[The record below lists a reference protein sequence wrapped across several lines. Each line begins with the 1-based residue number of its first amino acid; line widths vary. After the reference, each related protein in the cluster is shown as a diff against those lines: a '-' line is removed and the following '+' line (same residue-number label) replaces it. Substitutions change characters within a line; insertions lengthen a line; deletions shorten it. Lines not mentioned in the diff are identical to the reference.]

1 VDRNGAAFEYVMSEY
16 GDDARNSELF
26 AAAYDFLLLDVG
38 CPPGR
43 YAVVRRSLVCPPGE
57 GPMPYANSLLVTVVL
72 GLALAACGGFLAR
85 KVRMPPLVGY
95 LVAGV
100 AIGPFTPGF
109 IADASLANQL
119 AEIGVI
125 LLMFGVGLHFSI
137 KDLLAVRHIAV
148 PGALT
153 QVTVATAIGAVVAL
167 SWGWSPAAGLVL
179 GLALSCASTVVL
191 LRALEE
197 RNALDSV
204 NGHIAVGWLVVEDLV
219 MVFALVLLPAI
230 TGPLGADAQGLAARL
245 AGDSIALALA
255 LTVGKLAIFIALV
268 LLVGTRVVPWM
279 LEQVA
284 WTGSRELFTLAVL
297 ALALGI
303 AYGSAELFGVSF
315 ALGAFFAGVV
325 LSESD
330 FSHQA
335 AADSLPLKDA
345 FAVLFFVSVGM
356 LFDPTIV
363 VRDPLAVVAVV
374 LVIVLGKALAAF
386 AIVLIFGY
394 PVTTA
399 LIISASLAQIGEF
412 SFIPAGLAV
421 IFGIF
426 PSEGRD
432 LVIAGAL
439 LSIILNPLAFAAVDP
454 LAKWLRGRVQLLTWL
469 ERPQNRLAMIP
480 EFGTGGGLQSHAI
493 IVGYGRVGRLIGEAL
508 KASELP
514 FVVIEE
520 DRRRVEELR
529 KRGIAAVYGDATA
542 AGVLDA
548 AGVNQARLLIIAAPR
563 GFQTQRIL
571 DIAWQANPG
580 IDTAVRAHS
589 IGELG
594 LLEGQNVGLAI
605 MGERELGLGLVDYA
619 FRSLGL
625 SEERAYSVVRT
636 MRQAGKGGG
645 FDRRRAL
652 DPSGAPELQP
662 HRDEKDTTD
671 TA

>member
-1 VDRNGAAFEYVMSEY
+1 MRTLQVRGSSAFSRVSTSK
-16 GDDARNSELF
+16 R
-26 AAAYDFLLLDVG
+26 
-38 CPPGR
+38 
-43 YAVVRRSLVCPPGE
+43 
-57 GPMPYANSLLVTVVL
+57 PMPYANSLLVTIVL
-72 GLALAACGGFLAR
+72 GLTLAACGGFLAR
-85 KVRMPPLVGY
+85 KIRIPPLVGY

-109 IADASLANQL
+109 IADANLASQL

-148 PGALT
+148 PGALA
-153 QVTVATAIGAVVAL
+153 QVSVATAVGAGLAL
-167 SWGWSPAAGLVL
+167 SWGWSPAASLVL

-204 NGHIAVGWLVVEDLV
+204 NGRIAVGWLVVEDLV
-219 MVFALVLLPAI
+219 MVLALVLLPAV
-230 TGPLGADAQGLAARL
+230 TGPIGADPHGLAARL
-245 AGDSIALALA
+245 AGDSISFALA
-255 LTVGKLAIFIALV
+255 LTVGKLALFIALV
-268 LLVGTRVVPWM
+268 FLVGTRVVPWV

-284 WTGSRELFTLAVL
+284 RTGSRELFTLAVL

-363 VRDPLAVVAVV
+363 LRDPLEVVAVV
-374 LVIVLGKALAAF
+374 LVIMFGKSLAAF
-386 AIVLIFGY
+386 AIVLIFGH
-394 PVTTA
+394 PLTTA

-412 SFIPAGLAV
+412 SFILAGLGVA
-421 IFGIF
+421 FGVF

-432 LVIAGAL
+432 LVVAGAL
-439 LSIILNPLAFAAVDP
+439 LSILLNPLAFAVVDP
-454 LAKWLRGRVQLLTWL
+454 LANWLRHRVRLLAWL
-469 ERPQNRLAMIP
+469 ERPQNRLAPIP
-480 EFGTGGGLQSHAI
+480 EFGTDEGPQGHAI
-493 IVGYGRVGRLIGEAL
+493 IVGYGRVGGLIGEAL
-508 KASELP
+508 KALELP

-520 DRRRVEELR
+520 DRRRVEALR
-529 KRGIAAVYGDATA
+529 KRGIVAVYGDATA

-548 AGVNQARLLIIAAPR
+548 ARVNRARLLIIAAPR

-571 DIAWQANPG
+571 DIARQANPR
-580 IDTAVRAHS
+580 IDTSVRAHS
-589 IGELG
+589 NVELE
-594 LLEGQNVGLAI
+594 LLEGQNVGIGI
-605 MGERELGLGLVDYA
+605 MGERELALGLVDYA
-619 FRSLGL
+619 FRSLGV
-625 SEERAYSVVRT
+625 SEEKAYSLVQK
-636 MRQAGKGGG
+636 MRKTGQGGA
-645 FDRRRAL
+645 FERRRPL
-652 DPSGAPELQP
+652 DPSGAPELRP
-662 HRDEKDTTD
+662 HRDEERPILLENTGTRMVHLDILTRKTHMY
-671 TA
+671 AWSPGKSASSN

>member
-1 VDRNGAAFEYVMSEY
+1 
-16 GDDARNSELF
+16 
-26 AAAYDFLLLDVG
+26 
-38 CPPGR
+38 
-43 YAVVRRSLVCPPGE
+43 
-57 GPMPYANSLLVTVVL
+57 MPSANSLLVTVVL

-85 KVRMPPLVGY
+85 KMRMPPLVGY

-109 IADASLANQL
+109 IADANLASQL

-137 KDLLAVRHIAV
+137 KDLLAVRGIAV
-148 PGALT
+148 PGALA
-153 QVTVATAIGAVVAL
+153 QVTVATAVGAGVAL

-179 GLALSCASTVVL
+179 GLTLSCASTVVL
-191 LRALEE
+191 LRALED

-219 MVFALVLLPAI
+219 MVLALVLLPAVS
-230 TGPLGADAQGLAARL
+230 GPLGADAHGLAARL

-268 LLVGTRVVPWM
+268 FLVGTRVVPWA

-284 WTGSRELFTLAVL
+284 RTGSRELFTLAVL

-363 VRDPLAVVAVV
+363 VRDPLAVVAIV
-374 LVIVLGKALAAF
+374 LVIVFGKSLAAF

-412 SFIPAGLAV
+412 SFILAGLGV
-421 IFGIF
+421 VFGVF
-426 PSEGRD
+426 PLEGRD

-454 LAKWLRGRVQLLTWL
+454 LAHWLRGRPWLLSWL
-469 ERPQNRLAMIP
+469 ERPQNRLAANP
-480 EFGTGGGLQSHAI
+480 RFGTGASPQGHAI
-493 IVGYGRVGRLIGEAL
+493 IVGYGRVGGQIGEAL
-508 KASELP
+508 RALELQ

-520 DRRRVEELR
+520 NRRRVEELR

-548 AGVNQARLLIIAAPR
+548 AGVNHARLLIIAAPR

-571 DIAWQANPG
+571 DIARQANPG

-589 IGELG
+589 IAELG
-594 LLEGQNVGLAI
+594 LLERQNVGIAI
-605 MGERELGLGLVDYA
+605 MGERELALGLADYA

-636 MRQAGKGGG
+636 MRQAGKGGA

-652 DPSGAPELQP
+652 DPSGAPELQL
-662 HRDEKDTTD
+662 HRDDQDTTD
-671 TA
+671 TP

>member
-1 VDRNGAAFEYVMSEY
+1 
-16 GDDARNSELF
+16 
-26 AAAYDFLLLDVG
+26 
-38 CPPGR
+38 
-43 YAVVRRSLVCPPGE
+43 
-57 GPMPYANSLLVTVVL
+57 MPYANSLLVTIVL

-85 KVRMPPLVGY
+85 KMRMPPLVGY

-109 IADASLANQL
+109 IADANLASQL

-148 PGALT
+148 PGALA
-153 QVTVATAIGAVVAL
+153 QVTVATAVGAVVAL
-167 SWGWSPAAGLVL
+167 SWGWTPAASLVL

-219 MVFALVLLPAI
+219 MVLALVLLPAMA
-230 TGPLGADAQGLAARL
+230 GPIGAHPHGLAARL
-245 AGDSIALALA
+245 AGDSISLALA
-255 LTVGKLAIFIALV
+255 LTVGKLALFIALV
-268 LLVGTRVVPWM
+268 FLVGTRVVPWA

-284 WTGSRELFTLAVL
+284 RTGSRELFTLAVL

-374 LVIVLGKALAAF
+374 LVIMFGKSLAAF
-386 AIVLIFGY
+386 AIVLIFGH

-412 SFIPAGLAV
+412 SFILAGLAV
-421 IFGIF
+421 VFGVF

-432 LVIAGAL
+432 LVVAGAL

-454 LAKWLRGRVQLLTWL
+454 LANWLRSRARLLAWL
-469 ERPQNRLAMIP
+469 ERPQNRLAPTP
-480 EFGTGGGLQSHAI
+480 EFGTDEGLQGHAI
-493 IVGYGRVGRLIGEAL
+493 IVGYGRVGGLIGEAL
-508 KASELP
+508 KALELP
-514 FVVIEE
+514 FVVIED

-548 AGVNQARLLIIAAPR
+548 ARVNHARLLIIAAPR

-571 DIAWQANPG
+571 DIARQANPR

-594 LLEGQNVGLAI
+594 LLERQNVGIAI
-605 MGERELGLGLVDYA
+605 MGERELALGLVDYA

-625 SEERAYSVVRT
+625 SEEKAHSVARSMHKT
-636 MRQAGKGGG
+636 GKGGA
-645 FDRRRAL
+645 FERRRPV
-652 DPSGAPELQP
+652 DPSGAPELRA
-662 HRDEKDTTD
+662 HRDEEDTTD
-671 TA
+671 AP

>member
-1 VDRNGAAFEYVMSEY
+1 MW
-16 GDDARNSELF
+16 DAYLSAGTRLLQR
-26 AAAYDFLLLDVG
+26 FLVY
-38 CPPGR
+38 PPGKG
-43 YAVVRRSLVCPPGE
+43 L
-57 GPMPYANSLLVTVVL
+57 MPYANSLLVTIVL

-85 KVRMPPLVGY
+85 KMRMPPLVGY
-95 LVAGV
+95 LLAGV

-109 IADASLANQL
+109 IADANLASQL

-125 LLMFGVGLHFSI
+125 LLMFGVGLNFSI
-137 KDLLAVRHIAV
+137 KDLLAVRRIAV
-148 PGALT
+148 PGALG
-153 QVTVATAIGAVVAL
+153 QVTVATAIGAGVAL

-191 LRALEE
+191 LRALDE
-197 RNALDSV
+197 RNTLDSV

-219 MVFALVLLPAI
+219 MVLALVLLPAM
-230 TGPLGADAQGLAARL
+230 TGPLGADAHGLAARL
-245 AGDSIALALA
+245 AGDSIGLALA
-255 LTVGKLAIFIALV
+255 LTVGKLAAFIALV
-268 LLVGTRVVPWM
+268 FPVGTRVVPWA

-284 WTGSRELFTLAVL
+284 RTGSRELFTLAVL

-363 VRDPLAVVAVV
+363 VRDPLAVVSVV
-374 LVIVLGKALAAF
+374 LVIVFGKSLAAF

-412 SFIPAGLAV
+412 SFILAGLGV
-421 IFGIF
+421 VFGVF

-454 LAKWLRGRVQLLTWL
+454 LANWLRGRAWLLAWL
-469 ERPQNRLAMIP
+469 ERPQNRLATIP
-480 EFGTGGGLQSHAI
+480 EFGTGGGLQGHAI
-493 IVGYGRVGRLIGEAL
+493 IVGYGRVGGLIGEAL
-508 KASELP
+508 KALELP

-548 AGVNQARLLIIAAPR
+548 AHVNDARLLIIAAPR

-571 DIAWQANPG
+571 DIARQANPR

-594 LLEGQNVGLAI
+594 LLERQNVGIAI
-605 MGERELGLGLVDYA
+605 MGERELALGLLDYA

-625 SEERAYSVVRT
+625 SDEKAYSVARS
-636 MRQAGKGGG
+636 MRKSGKGGAPE
-645 FDRRRAL
+645 RRRAL

-662 HRDEKDTTD
+662 HRDEED
-671 TA
+671 TADTS

>member
-1 VDRNGAAFEYVMSEY
+1 
-16 GDDARNSELF
+16 
-26 AAAYDFLLLDVG
+26 
-38 CPPGR
+38 
-43 YAVVRRSLVCPPGE
+43 
-57 GPMPYANSLLVTVVL
+57 MPYANSLLVTIVL

-85 KVRMPPLVGY
+85 KMRMPPVVGY

-109 IADASLANQL
+109 IADASLASQL

-153 QVTVATAIGAVVAL
+153 QVTVATAVGTGVAL
-167 SWGWSPAAGLVL
+167 SWGWSPAASLVL
-179 GLALSCASTVVL
+179 GLTLSCASTVVL

-197 RNALDSV
+197 RNALASV

-219 MVFALVLLPAI
+219 MVLALVVLPAM
-230 TGPLGADAQGLAARL
+230 TGPLGADAHGLAARL
-245 AGDSIALALA
+245 AGGSIGLALV
-255 LTVGKLAIFIALV
+255 LTLAKLGVFIAFV
-268 LLVGTRVVPWM
+268 LLVGKRVVPWT
-279 LEQVA
+279 LERVA
-284 WTGSRELFTLAVL
+284 RTGSRELFTLAVL

-356 LFDPTIV
+356 LFDPTIL

-374 LVIVLGKALAAF
+374 LVIVFGKSMAAF
-386 AIVLIFGY
+386 GIVLIFGY
-394 PVTTA
+394 PVATA

-412 SFIPAGLAV
+412 SFILAGLGV
-421 IFGIF
+421 VFGVF
-426 PSEGRD
+426 PPEGRD
-432 LVIAGAL
+432 LVICGAL
-439 LSIILNPLAFAAVDP
+439 FSIIFNPLAFAAVDP
-454 LAKWLRGRVQLLTWL
+454 LVNWLRARPWLLSWL
-469 ERPQNRLAMIP
+469 ERPQNRLATIP
-480 EFGTGGGLQSHAI
+480 ELGTGGSLQSHAI
-493 IVGYGRVGRLIGEAL
+493 IVGYGRVGRLIAEAL
-508 KASELP
+508 KALELP

-548 AGVNQARLLIIAAPR
+548 AGVNRAHLLIIAAPR

-571 DIAWQANPG
+571 DIAWQANTG

-594 LLEGQNVGLAI
+594 LLEGQNVGIAI
-605 MGERELGLGLVDYA
+605 MGERELALGLVDYA

-625 SEERAYSVVRT
+625 SEEKAYSVVRNLRKT
-636 MRQAGKGGG
+636 GKGGA
-645 FDRRRAL
+645 FERRRAL
-652 DPSGAPELQP
+652 DPFGAPELQP
-662 HRDEKDTTD
+662 HRDQKDATD
-671 TA
+671 PA

>member
-1 VDRNGAAFEYVMSEY
+1 
-16 GDDARNSELF
+16 
-26 AAAYDFLLLDVG
+26 
-38 CPPGR
+38 
-43 YAVVRRSLVCPPGE
+43 
-57 GPMPYANSLLVTVVL
+57 MPYANSLLVTIVL
-72 GLALAACGGFLAR
+72 GLVLAACGGLIAR
-85 KVRMPPLVGY
+85 KMRMPPLVGY

-100 AIGPFTPGF
+100 VISPFTPGF
-109 IADASLANQL
+109 IADANLASQL

-153 QVTVATAIGAVVAL
+153 QVAVATAVGAGVAL
-167 SWGWSPAAGLVL
+167 SWGWSPAASLLL

-219 MVFALVLLPAI
+219 MVLALVLLPAM
-230 TGPLGADAQGLAARL
+230 TGPLSADTHGLAARL
-245 AGDSIALALA
+245 AGDSIGLALA

-268 LLVGTRVVPWM
+268 FLVGTRVVPWA

-284 WTGSRELFTLAVL
+284 RTGSRELFTLAVL

-363 VRDPLAVVAVV
+363 ARDPLAVVAVV
-374 LVIVLGKALAAF
+374 LVIVFGKSLAAF
-386 AIVLIFGY
+386 AIVLVFGHT
-394 PVTTA
+394 VTTA

-412 SFIPAGLAV
+412 SFILAGLGV
-421 IFGIF
+421 VFGVF

-454 LAKWLRGRVQLLTWL
+454 LVNWLRGRPRLLAWL
-469 ERPQNRLAMIP
+469 ERPQNRLATIP
-480 EFGTGGGLQSHAI
+480 QFGTGEGLHGHAI
-493 IVGYGRVGRLIGEAL
+493 IVGYGRVGGLIGEAL
-508 KASELP
+508 KALELP

-548 AGVNQARLLIIAAPR
+548 ARVDHARLLIIAAPR

-571 DIAWQANPG
+571 DIAQKANPR

-594 LLEGQNVGLAI
+594 LLERQNVGIAI
-605 MGERELGLGLVDYA
+605 MGERELALGLLDYA

-625 SEERAYSVVRT
+625 SEEKAYSVARS
-636 MRQAGKGGG
+636 MCKSGKGGA
-645 FDRRRAL
+645 FERRRAL
-652 DPSGAPELQP
+652 DASGAPELQP
-662 HRDEKDTTD
+662 PSR
-671 TA
+671 

>member
-1 VDRNGAAFEYVMSEY
+1 
-16 GDDARNSELF
+16 
-26 AAAYDFLLLDVG
+26 
-38 CPPGR
+38 
-43 YAVVRRSLVCPPGE
+43 
-57 GPMPYANSLLVTVVL
+57 MPYANSLLVTIVL

-85 KVRMPPLVGY
+85 KMRMPPLVGY
-95 LVAGV
+95 LLAGV

-109 IADASLANQL
+109 IADANLASQL

-137 KDLLAVRHIAV
+137 KDLLAVRRIAV
-148 PGALT
+148 PGALA
-153 QVTVATAIGAVVAL
+153 QVTVATAIGAGVAL

-191 LRALEE
+191 LRALDE

-219 MVFALVLLPAI
+219 MVLALVLLPAM
-230 TGPLGADAQGLAARL
+230 TGPLGADAHGLAARL
-245 AGDSIALALA
+245 AGDSIGLALA
-255 LTVGKLAIFIALV
+255 LTVGKLAAFIALV
-268 LLVGTRVVPWM
+268 FLVGTRVVPWA

-284 WTGSRELFTLAVL
+284 RTGSRELFTLAVL

-363 VRDPLAVVAVV
+363 VRDPLAVVSVV
-374 LVIVLGKALAAF
+374 LVIVFGKSLAAF

-399 LIISASLAQIGEF
+399 LIVSASLAQIGEF
-412 SFIPAGLAV
+412 SFILAGLGV
-421 IFGIF
+421 VFGVF

-454 LAKWLRGRVQLLTWL
+454 LANWLRGRAWLLAWL
-469 ERPQNRLAMIP
+469 ERPQNRLATIP
-480 EFGTGGGLQSHAI
+480 EFGTGGGLQGHAI
-493 IVGYGRVGRLIGEAL
+493 IVGYGRVGGLIGEAL
-508 KASELP
+508 KALELP

-548 AGVNQARLLIIAAPR
+548 AHVNHVRLLIIAAPR
-563 GFQTQRIL
+563 GFQTQRIV
-571 DIAWQANPG
+571 DIARQANPR

-594 LLEGQNVGLAI
+594 LLERQNVGIAI
-605 MGERELGLGLVDYA
+605 MGERELALGLLDYA

-625 SEERAYSVVRT
+625 SDEKAYSVARS
-636 MRQAGKGGG
+636 MRKSGKGGA
-645 FDRRRAL
+645 FERRRAL

-662 HRDEKDTTD
+662 HRDEEDTTD
-671 TA
+671 TS

>member
-1 VDRNGAAFEYVMSEY
+1 
-16 GDDARNSELF
+16 
-26 AAAYDFLLLDVG
+26 
-38 CPPGR
+38 
-43 YAVVRRSLVCPPGE
+43 
-57 GPMPYANSLLVTVVL
+57 MPYANSLLVTIVL
-72 GLALAACGGFLAR
+72 GLALAACGGLLAR
-85 KVRMPPLVGY
+85 KIRMPPLVGY

-109 IADASLANQL
+109 IADANLASQL

-148 PGALT
+148 PGALA
-153 QVTVATAIGAVVAL
+153 QVTVATAVGAGLAL
-167 SWGWSPAAGLVL
+167 SWGWSPAASLVL

-219 MVFALVLLPAI
+219 MVLALVLLPAMA
-230 TGPLGADAQGLAARL
+230 GPIGADPHGLAARL
-245 AGDSIALALA
+245 AGDSISLALA
-255 LTVGKLAIFIALV
+255 LTVGKLALFIALV
-268 LLVGTRVVPWM
+268 FLVGTRVVPWA

-284 WTGSRELFTLAVL
+284 RTGSRELFTLAVL

-374 LVIVLGKALAAF
+374 LVIMFGKSLAAF
-386 AIVLIFGY
+386 AIVLIFGH

-412 SFIPAGLAV
+412 SFILAGLAV
-421 IFGIF
+421 VFGVF

-432 LVIAGAL
+432 LVVAGAL

-454 LAKWLRGRVQLLTWL
+454 LANWLRSRARLLAWV
-469 ERPQNRLAMIP
+469 ERPQNRLAPIP
-480 EFGTGGGLQSHAI
+480 EFGTDEGLQGHAI
-493 IVGYGRVGRLIGEAL
+493 IVGYGRVGGLIGEAL
-508 KASELP
+508 KALELP
-514 FVVIEE
+514 FVVIED

-548 AGVNQARLLIIAAPR
+548 ARVNHARLLIIAAPR

-571 DIAWQANPG
+571 DIARQANPR

-594 LLEGQNVGLAI
+594 LLERQNVGIAI
-605 MGERELGLGLVDYA
+605 MGERELALGLVNYA

-625 SEERAYSVVRT
+625 SEEKAHAVARR
-636 MRQAGKGGG
+636 MRKTGKGGA
-645 FDRRRAL
+645 FERRRPL
-652 DPSGAPELQP
+652 EPSGAPELRA
-662 HRDEKDTTD
+662 HRDEEDTTD
-671 TA
+671 AP

>member
-1 VDRNGAAFEYVMSEY
+1 
-16 GDDARNSELF
+16 
-26 AAAYDFLLLDVG
+26 
-38 CPPGR
+38 
-43 YAVVRRSLVCPPGE
+43 
-57 GPMPYANSLLVTVVL
+57 MPYANSLLVTIVL

-85 KVRMPPLVGY
+85 KMRMPPLVGY

-109 IADASLANQL
+109 IADANLASQL

-148 PGALT
+148 PGALA
-153 QVTVATAIGAVVAL
+153 QVTVATAVGAVVAL
-167 SWGWSPAAGLVL
+167 SWGWTPAASLVL

-219 MVFALVLLPAI
+219 MVLALVLLPAMA
-230 TGPLGADAQGLAARL
+230 GPIGAHPHGLAARL
-245 AGDSIALALA
+245 AGDSISLALA
-255 LTVGKLAIFIALV
+255 LTVGKLALFIALV
-268 LLVGTRVVPWM
+268 FLVGTRVIPWA

-284 WTGSRELFTLAVL
+284 RTGSRELFTLAVL

-374 LVIVLGKALAAF
+374 LVIMFGKSLAAF
-386 AIVLIFGY
+386 AIVLIFGH

-412 SFIPAGLAV
+412 SFILAGLAV
-421 IFGIF
+421 VFGVF

-432 LVIAGAL
+432 LVVAGAL

-454 LAKWLRGRVQLLTWL
+454 LANWLRSRARLLAWL
-469 ERPQNRLAMIP
+469 ERPQNRLAPTP
-480 EFGTGGGLQSHAI
+480 EFGTDEGLQGHAI
-493 IVGYGRVGRLIGEAL
+493 IVGYGRVGGLIGEAL
-508 KASELP
+508 KALELP
-514 FVVIEE
+514 FVVIED

-548 AGVNQARLLIIAAPR
+548 ARVNHARLLIIAAPR

-571 DIAWQANPG
+571 DIARQANPR

-594 LLEGQNVGLAI
+594 LLERQNVGIAI
-605 MGERELGLGLVDYA
+605 MGERELALGLVDYA

-625 SEERAYSVVRT
+625 SEEKAHSVARS
-636 MRQAGKGGG
+636 MRKTGKGGA
-645 FDRRRAL
+645 FERRRPV
-652 DPSGAPELQP
+652 DPSGAPELRA
-662 HRDEKDTTD
+662 HRDEEDTTD
-671 TA
+671 AP

>member
-1 VDRNGAAFEYVMSEY
+1 
-16 GDDARNSELF
+16 
-26 AAAYDFLLLDVG
+26 
-38 CPPGR
+38 
-43 YAVVRRSLVCPPGE
+43 
-57 GPMPYANSLLVTVVL
+57 MPYANSLLVTIVL
-72 GLALAACGGFLAR
+72 GLALAACGGLLAR
-85 KVRMPPLVGY
+85 KIRMPPLVGY

-109 IADASLANQL
+109 IADANLASQL

-148 PGALT
+148 PGALA
-153 QVTVATAIGAVVAL
+153 QVTVATAVGAGLAL
-167 SWGWSPAAGLVL
+167 SWGWSPAASLVL

-191 LRALEE
+191 LRALDE

-219 MVFALVLLPAI
+219 MVLALVLLPAMA
-230 TGPLGADAQGLAARL
+230 GPIGAHPHGLAARL
-245 AGDSIALALA
+245 AGDSISLALA
-255 LTVGKLAIFIALV
+255 LTVGKLALFIALV
-268 LLVGTRVVPWM
+268 FLVGTRVIPWA

-284 WTGSRELFTLAVL
+284 RTGSRELFTLAVL

-374 LVIVLGKALAAF
+374 LVIMFGKSLAAF
-386 AIVLIFGY
+386 AIVLIFGH

-412 SFIPAGLAV
+412 SFILAGLAV
-421 IFGIF
+421 VFGVF

-432 LVIAGAL
+432 LVVAGAL

-454 LAKWLRGRVQLLTWL
+454 LANWLRSRARLLAWL
-469 ERPQNRLAMIP
+469 ERPQNRLAPTP
-480 EFGTGGGLQSHAI
+480 EFGTDEGLQGHAI
-493 IVGYGRVGRLIGEAL
+493 IVGYGRVGGLIGEAL
-508 KASELP
+508 KALELP
-514 FVVIEE
+514 FVVIED

-548 AGVNQARLLIIAAPR
+548 ARVNHARLLSSSLRPE
-563 GFQTQRIL
+563 
-571 DIAWQANPG
+571 D
-580 IDTAVRAHS
+580 
-589 IGELG
+589 
-594 LLEGQNVGLAI
+594 
-605 MGERELGLGLVDYA
+605 
-619 FRSLGL
+619 FR
-625 SEERAYSVVRT
+625 
-636 MRQAGKGGG
+636 
-645 FDRRRAL
+645 
-652 DPSGAPELQP
+652 PSGSSTLHGRQIHASIPRFELI
-662 HRDEKDTTD
+662 
-671 TA
+671 ASVN

>member
-1 VDRNGAAFEYVMSEY
+1 
-16 GDDARNSELF
+16 
-26 AAAYDFLLLDVG
+26 
-38 CPPGR
+38 
-43 YAVVRRSLVCPPGE
+43 
-57 GPMPYANSLLVTVVL
+57 MPYANSLLVTIVL

-85 KVRMPPLVGY
+85 KMRMPPLVGY

-109 IADASLANQL
+109 IADANLASQL

-148 PGALT
+148 PGALA
-153 QVTVATAIGAVVAL
+153 QVTVATAVGAVVAL
-167 SWGWSPAAGLVL
+167 SWGWTPAASLVL

-219 MVFALVLLPAI
+219 MVLALVLLPAMA
-230 TGPLGADAQGLAARL
+230 GPIGAHPHGLAARL
-245 AGDSIALALA
+245 AGDSISLALA
-255 LTVGKLAIFIALV
+255 LTVGKLALFIALV
-268 LLVGTRVVPWM
+268 FLVGTRVIPWA

-284 WTGSRELFTLAVL
+284 RTGSRELFTLAVL

-374 LVIVLGKALAAF
+374 LVIMFGKSLAAF
-386 AIVLIFGY
+386 AIVLIFGH

-412 SFIPAGLAV
+412 SFILAGLAV
-421 IFGIF
+421 VFGVF

-432 LVIAGAL
+432 LVVAGAL

-454 LAKWLRGRVQLLTWL
+454 LANWLRSRARLLAWV
-469 ERPQNRLAMIP
+469 ERPQNRLAPIP
-480 EFGTGGGLQSHAI
+480 EFGTDEGLQGHAI
-493 IVGYGRVGRLIGEAL
+493 IVGYGRVGGLIGEAL
-508 KASELP
+508 KALELP
-514 FVVIEE
+514 FVVIED

-548 AGVNQARLLIIAAPR
+548 ARVNHARLLIIAAPR

-571 DIAWQANPG
+571 DIARQANPR

-594 LLEGQNVGLAI
+594 LLERQNVGIAI
-605 MGERELGLGLVDYA
+605 MGERELALGLVDYA

-625 SEERAYSVVRT
+625 SEEKAHSVARSMHKT
-636 MRQAGKGGG
+636 GKGGA
-645 FDRRRAL
+645 FERRRPV
-652 DPSGAPELQP
+652 DPSGAPELRA
-662 HRDEKDTTD
+662 HRDEEDTTD
-671 TA
+671 AP

>member
-1 VDRNGAAFEYVMSEY
+1 
-16 GDDARNSELF
+16 
-26 AAAYDFLLLDVG
+26 
-38 CPPGR
+38 
-43 YAVVRRSLVCPPGE
+43 
-57 GPMPYANSLLVTVVL
+57 MPYANSLLVTVVL

-85 KVRMPPLVGY
+85 KMRMPPLVGY

-109 IADASLANQL
+109 IADANLASQL

-153 QVTVATAIGAVVAL
+153 QVTVATAVGVGVAL
-167 SWGWSPAAGLVL
+167 SWGWGPTAGLVL
-179 GLALSCASTVVL
+179 GLTLSCASTVVL

-219 MVFALVLLPAI
+219 MVLALVLLPAMS
-230 TGPLGADAQGLAARL
+230 GPLGADAHGLAARL

-268 LLVGTRVVPWM
+268 FLVGTRVVPWT
-279 LEQVA
+279 LEHVA
-284 WTGSRELFTLAVL
+284 RTGSRELFTLAVL

-374 LVIVLGKALAAF
+374 LVIVFGKSLAAF

-412 SFIPAGLAV
+412 SFILAGLGV
-421 IFGIF
+421 VFGVF
-426 PSEGRD
+426 PSEGRA

-454 LAKWLRGRVQLLTWL
+454 LANWLRGRPWLLSWL
-469 ERPQNRLAMIP
+469 ERPQNRLATNP
-480 EFGTGGGLQSHAI
+480 RFGTGEGPQGHAI
-493 IVGYGRVGRLIGEAL
+493 IVGYGRVGGQIGEAL
-508 KASELP
+508 RALELQ

-520 DRRRVEELR
+520 NRRRVEELR
-529 KRGIAAVYGDATA
+529 KRGMAVVYGDATA
-542 AGVLDA
+542 ARVLDA
-548 AGVNQARLLIIAAPR
+548 AGVNHARLLIIAAPR

-571 DIAWQANPG
+571 DIARQANPG

-589 IGELG
+589 IAELG
-594 LLEGQNVGLAI
+594 LLKRQNVGIAI
-605 MGERELGLGLVDYA
+605 MGERELALGLADYA

-636 MRQAGKGGG
+636 MRQAGKGGA

-671 TA
+671 TP